1 MKLPTFLFHLLP
13 LWSYICPR
21 CRQEV
26 KRNSHKC
33 PYCGEKYGKPLKVP
47 PRFLKSKE
55 ALEEYVHKHIFP
67 RVSAKQREYL
77 AQFFTTIFQDGF
89 ESGDFSAWDGTYN
102 TSGASLS
109 PETANPHHGSYH
121 ARLTTTGANLYE
133 TAYVYKSLNEQP
145 IVYCR
150 AYFYFH
156 SLSNDRG
163 PTCIVLRGDTY
174 PLAYCRL
181 KAGSSLQSHW
191 TLGYRNNGAE
201 ESVSTTDGFPSE
213 NSWVC
218 VELYVKVG
226 SGDGEAKL
234 YINRTE
240 ILSATGLTNNDKGN
254 VDKVEVGG
262 LEIGYNPTITIDFDC
277 VVVADTY
284 IGEEGE
290 VTEVQVLDS
299 AAGTE
304 AISRPYRFS
313 SLTDAAFGQEAMLK
327 TRNLSLS
334 DVAIGLETLRKARD
348 IGTITDTA
356 QSLEQIL
363 KQRLIKL
370 LDQAAGSE
378 TIARPTRIIIMAD
391 EALSQEIIGKLREIA
406 AITDSAIGMEYI
418 SAGKV
423 SESIKT
429 KIFLFIGDLAIQ
441 ITGD

>member
-1 MKLPTFLFHLLP
+1 MKLPAFLFRLLP

-21 CRQEV
+21 CKREV

-33 PYCGEKYGKPLKVP
+33 PYCGERYRKPLKVP
-47 PRFLKSKE
+47 PHFLKNKK
-55 ALEEYVHKHIFP
+55 ALERYVHEKIFP
-67 RVSAKQREYL
+67 RISAWQREYL
-77 AQFFTTIFQDGF
+77 AQFFTTIFEDDF
-89 ESGDFSAWDGTYN
+89 ESGDFSAWSGTFVDAGSSAEVG
-102 TSGASLS
+102 TDHV
-109 PETANPHHGSYH
+109 HHGSYAAKFSVEAWDSACCYKSVSGYNTLH
-121 ARLTTTGANLYE
+121 IRLYVYWTSLPPSGYKIQFAHIGQYGASAPTVRLELKNDNGQYKFGYYRSVPGGYDNLGDITISTNEWHCFELKVVKDSSNGEYKAWYDGDEIVSETGLDTSSANLN
-133 TAYVYKSLNEQP
+133 YV
-145 IVYCR
+145 
-150 AYFYFH
+150 
-156 SLSNDRG
+156 
-163 PTCIVLRGDTY
+163 
-174 PLAYCRL
+174 
-181 KAGSSLQSHW
+181 
-191 TLGYRNNGAE
+191 
-201 ESVSTTDGFPSE
+201 SV
-213 NSWVC
+213 
-218 VELYVKVG
+218 
-226 SGDGEAKL
+226 
-234 YINRTE
+234 
-240 ILSATGLTNNDKGN
+240 GLWGQGWAVSD
-254 VDKVEVGG
+254 
-262 LEIGYNPTITIDFDC
+262 IWIDC

-304 AISRPYRFS
+304 AISRPYRFF
-313 SLTDAAFGQEAMLK
+313 SLTDAAFGQEVMLK
-327 TRNLSLS
+327 IRNLSLL
-334 DVAIGLETLRKARD
+334 DAAIGLEILRKARD

-356 QSLEQIL
+356 QGLEQIL